1 MLDPLPEAAR
11 LPRVARAVEGVERGL
26 VCGVAD
32 RVHTDRPA
40 RFRGLAHDPLE
51 LFARRDHDSG
61 SVAHPRGLRAE
72 RPVHERLQV
81 AEAQERGAGAA
92 AEADLAEVGEL
103 LGRSRL
109 PDAKRQ
115 RALLLEPLPEAD
127 RAEPA
132 VLVVEG
138 RDAPRGGDLDAFAH
152 RLDVLLVGHAREPA
166 LEAPRRFLVEDAGRL
181 ACLVPDHDTAF
192 DLEVAAGERERC
204 RVEPQ
209 RVVVLRDQHR
219 GPLALDL
226 IERLAGWRAVGPVG
240 VAPPLATE
248 PATGPRRGPQAVERL
263 GERRAVVERHVVP
276 CKGPRREV
284 DVRVGEAGQHA
295 AAAEVDRLGARQRRL
310 VHPDAARDPVACD
323 PERGHGRQRR
333 VERANRPVAEDHA
346 QRAYAFEVVVVDSR
360 MAIERPVERRIV
372 SVLFADLVGFT
383 SLSEQLD
390 AEDVTLVQDAYFDAV
405 RETVARHGGQLE
417 KFVGDAAMAVFGAPR
432 VRDDDAERAVRAGL
446 ALVAAVQ
453 RVGAGL
459 GLAPGAL
466 RLRVG
471 VASGETVYGEA
482 SAERGPVTGD
492 VVNVAARLQAAGEP
506 ETVTIGEATAL
517 AVADAVELERLA
529 PLDLKGKSEPVPAW
543 RVVGVYAERSRERA
557 LGGLQAP
564 TLGRADEVTRLR
576 ALVGAT
582 ARVVVVAPPG
592 VGKTR
597 LLDELAAAASGA
609 AVLRARLRPDVLSP
623 FEPVAQLAGGTREPT
638 ELAALARAAGA
649 SQARAAVVAELLG
662 AVGSAA
668 IHPAAEREQLFSAWL
683 EGLDAVA
690 GERAAVWLV
699 EDIHWASPDLLAFL
713 ELAGGSTRSA
723 GRLVVASAR
732 PVLLDERPEWVESGE
747 RVDLPLLPPSE
758 TEQLV
763 RELVGDALPLALV
776 ERIAERSAGNPL
788 FVEELLRTWAGV
800 GILVA
805 EQDGW
810 RLATAADEVELPLT
824 VQAIYAAQ
832 LDDLPP
838 PARAAARRAA
848 VAGRRFPR
856 AALAVLEIEEPDA
869 ALETL
874 TRRALVSVADED
886 PLLGPSHSYR
896 HALLRDAGYAS
907 LARAERA
914 RLHVQL
920 ADWLAARPE
929 RTRPALAEVIGRHFA
944 AALEA
949 APALARAIGGL
960 ERDEIR
966 ARAAEWFETAARVAI
981 GFAAWAS
988 ARELAARAL
997 ELTAEV
1003 PLDRARRL
1011 HLLGEATADAAG
1023 VDEALPLLEESLE
1036 AYRSFGADAPRTGI
1050 VDAAFTLARLLG
1062 AQTRFSAG
1070 EELAGNLLHELGEQ
1084 DDAPTARLL
1093 ALRGSGALSASDD
1106 FPRARADG
1114 ERALALARAVGDEDA
1129 ELEALQLLTSCLD
1142 EGDELEDQRW
1152 AELESLARARG
1163 RWDVAAGA
1171 MRARSFISVADE
1183 PERTLADLEAAAELA
1198 EARGLVAEAVWVDF
1212 EHAEAHLV
1220 AGSWDDALAFGLR
1233 AIEAAE
1239 ERNLSRLAV
1248 RSWFALRPI
1257 AQARRR
1263 TDLIER
1269 AFPLFERI
1277 RGSSQSPYAR
1287 VVVGAMELAFAE
1299 AGLQPTFVPELEPR
1313 LASFDLGYGDPSWL
1327 AAVEAVVGAWLDAG
1341 ALAEARTALDRLR
1354 AASEGKNL
1362 SKLALASQALLRSRL
1377 ALAEGDA
1384 AEAAVEAERALQTQA
1399 PWWRALAL
1407 RALEAAGAAT
1417 PEALAEAAA
1426 LEQTLGVEPRTPI

>member
-1 MLDPLPEAAR
+1 M
-11 LPRVARAVEGVERGL
+11 
-26 VCGVAD
+26 
-32 RVHTDRPA
+32 
-40 RFRGLAHDPLE
+40 
-51 LFARRDHDSG
+51 
-61 SVAHPRGLRAE
+61 
-72 RPVHERLQV
+72 
-81 AEAQERGAGAA
+81 
-92 AEADLAEVGEL
+92 
-103 LGRSRL
+103 
-109 PDAKRQ
+109 
-115 RALLLEPLPEAD
+115 LLEPLPEAD

-132 VLVVEG
+132 VLVVER
-138 RDAPRGGDLDAFAH
+138 RDSARGGDPDALAH
-152 RLDVLLVGHAREPA
+152 RFDVLVGGDGDESAF
-166 LEAPRRFLVEDAGRL
+166 EAPRCFLVEDARRL
-181 ACLVPDHDTAF
+181 ACLVPDDDAAF
-192 DLEVAAGERERC
+192 DLEVAARERERR

-209 RVVVLRDQHR
+209 RVVVLRDQHG

-226 IERLAGWRAVGPVG
+226 VERLAGGRAVRPVG
-240 VAPPLATE
+240 VAPPLATK
-248 PATGPRRGPQAVERL
+248 PAPGPRRGFQAVERP
-263 GERRAVVERHVVP
+263 GERAAVVKRHVVSRER
-276 CKGPRREV
+276 PRGEV

-295 AAAEVDRLGARQRRL
+295 AAVEVDRLGARQRRL
-310 VHPDAARDPVACD
+310 VHPDAAGDPIAGD
-323 PERGHGRQRR
+323 PERRHGRQRR
-333 VERANRPVAEDHA
+333 IERANRPVAEDHA
-346 QRAYAFEVVVVDSR
+346 QRAYAFGIVVVDSR

-446 ALVAAVQ
+446 SLVAAVQ

-517 AVADAVELERLA
+517 AVADAIELERLP
-529 PLDLKGKSEPVPAW
+529 PLELKGKSEPVPAW
-543 RVVGVYAERSRERA
+543 RVTGVFAERSRERA

-564 TLGRADEVTRLR
+564 TLGRDDEVTRLR
-576 ALVGAT
+576 ALVGET

-597 LLDELAAAASGA
+597 LLDELAAAASDA

-623 FEPVAQLAGGTREPT
+623 FEPVAQLAGGTREPA
-638 ELAALARAAGA
+638 ELSALARTAGA
-649 SQARAAVVAELLG
+649 SEARAAVVAELLG
-662 AVGSAA
+662 AVGSAEV
-668 IHPAAEREQLFSAWL
+668 HPAAEREQLFSAWL
-683 EGLDAVA
+683 EGLDAIA

-699 EDIHWASPDLLAFL
+699 EDVHWASPDLLAFL
-713 ELAGGSTRSA
+713 ELAGGSTRST

-732 PVLLDERPEWVESGE
+732 PVLLDERPEWVKGGE
-747 RVDLPLLPPSE
+747 RVDLPLLPPRE

-805 EQDGW
+805 EQNGW
-810 RLATAADEVELPLT
+810 RLAAAADEVDLPLT

-832 LDDLPP
+832 LDDLPA

-856 AALAVLEIEEPDA
+856 AALAVLEVEEPEA

-874 TRRALVSVADED
+874 MRRALVSDADQD
-886 PLLGPSHSYR
+886 VLLGPSHSYR

-929 RTRPALAEVIGRHFA
+929 QTRPALAEVIGRHLA
-944 AALEA
+944 AALDA
-949 APALARAIGGL
+949 APALAREIGGL
-960 ERDEIR
+960 GRDEVR

-988 ARELAARAL
+988 ARDLAARAL
-997 ELTAEV
+997 ELTGEA

-1011 HLLGEATADAAG
+1011 QLLGEATADAAG
-1023 VDEALPLLEESLE
+1023 VDAALPLLEESLE
-1036 AYRSFGADAPRTGI
+1036 AYRSLGADAPRAGI
-1050 VDAAFTLARLLG
+1050 VDTACALARLLG

-1070 EELAGNLLHELGEQ
+1070 EELADSLLQELGAQ

-1106 FPRARADG
+1106 FARARTDG
-1114 ERALALARAVGDEDA
+1114 ERALALARAAGDDNA
-1129 ELEALQLLTSCLD
+1129 ELEALQLLTSCMD
-1142 EGDELEDQRW
+1142 DGDELEGQRW
-1152 AELESLARARG
+1152 AELESLAREHG
-1163 RWDVAAGA
+1163 RWDLASGA
-1171 MRARSFISVADE
+1171 IRARAFISVADE

-1198 EARGLVAEAVWVDF
+1198 EARGLVAEAIWVDF
-1212 EHAEAHLV
+1212 ERAEVHLV
-1220 AGSWDDALAFGLR
+1220 AGNWDDALAFGLR
-1233 AIEAAE
+1233 AIDDAE
-1239 ERNLSRLAV
+1239 ERSLSRLAV
-1248 RSWFALRPI
+1248 RTWFALRPI
-1257 AQARRR
+1257 ARARRR

-1287 VVVGAMELAFAE
+1287 IIVGAMELAFAE
-1299 AGLQPTFVPELEPR
+1299 AGLRAAFIPELEPR
-1313 LASFDLGYGDPSWL
+1313 LESFDLGYGDPSWL
-1327 AAVEAVVGAWLDAG
+1327 AAVETIVGSWLDNG

-1354 AASEGKNL
+1354 AASEGKSL
-1362 SKLALASQALLRSRL
+1362 SSLTLASRALLRSRL
-1377 ALAEGDA
+1377 LLAEGNA

-1399 PWWRALAL
+1399 PWWRSRGL

-1417 PEALAEAAA
+1417 PEAIAEAEA
-1426 LEQTLGVEPRTPI
+1426 LERSLGIEPDRVDDPI